1 MKHNE
6 TDVKHEQ
13 QCLINLEDL
22 NNAANTT
29 NNAGQVAVVED
40 NPNETRL
47 SSNNPFRADDTFTQ
61 LANRNQPEKIGK
73 NDLLVVPPNN
83 HHNISTLDDSGEFAV
98 PTSATS
104 TDINKSFKFPLSGEI
119 SQMVNR
125 LDNPSLPTPVEVI
138 SIKDKETS
146 QSQNEG
152 INHDLN
158 ISGDHSRNP
167 FLNENDVSRTKDDE
181 NILKQ
186 SDGRKLSTEN
196 TTSVGNIVTLNDVEK
211 EATQPLLP
219 AKSESQILQ
228 QLNGKQSGSRKK
240 IDNVVNMDL
249 VDSSFTP
256 YKKKSVS
263 NGHILHENGDI
274 AEESLPKMKIFLPKQ
289 NDDSSDDGD
298 SSLSSENE
306 DTSTTNV

>member
-22 NNAANTT
+22 NNATNTT
-29 NNAGQVAVVED
+29 NNAGQVAVMED
-40 NPNETRL
+40 DSNETRL

-61 LANRNQPEKIGK
+61 LANRNQPEKNVS
-73 NDLLVVPPNN
+73 NDLIVVPPNN

-274 AEESLPKMKIFLPKQ
+274 LEESLPKMKIFLPKQ